1 MSDTSDRPAS
11 DVASG
16 DGLQRRPERVS
27 LRDSLGAADP
37 AFELALPTGWVRREA
52 TAAQR
57 DDMVADV
64 RGRLLQ
70 AHRPDLFARVRPL
83 LDDAFEQ
90 MAQASVIAFFTPATG
105 DEDALALPAS
115 LVASVRTPTTPA
127 GTLDPLVQALI
138 REAGATPLLGD
149 KRFLR
154 FERETRQRLDDTDI
168 LSTQIVYLTPIPGTR
183 RRRGLQLTAT
193 IARPVDAPADD
204 RPLVLIRT
212 LLDLSV
218 SSLTWTAPDQPTGR
232 P

>member
-1 MSDTSDRPAS
+1 MNDAAATDDP
-11 DVASG
+11 
-16 DGLQRRPERVS
+16 LQSTPERVS
-27 LRDSLGAADP
+27 LRESLGAAGPGFD
-37 AFELALPTGWVRREA
+37 LALPTGWVRREA
-52 TAAQR
+52 TAGQR
-57 DDMVADV
+57 DEMVAAV

-83 LDDAFEQ
+83 LDDAFQQ

-105 DEDALALPAS
+105 DDEALALPAS
-115 LVASVRTPTTPA
+115 LVASIRTPTTPG
-127 GTLDPLVQALI
+127 GTLDPLVQALV

-149 KRFLR
+149 TRFLR
-154 FERETRQRLDDTDI
+154 FERESRQRLEDTDF

-193 IARPVDAPADD
+193 IARPLDTPADD

-218 SSLTWTAPDQPTGR
+218 SSLTWTAPAQTAGR

>member
-1 MSDTSDRPAS
+1 VNDATTHDATTH
-11 DVASG
+11 DA
-16 DGLQRRPERVS
+16 LQRTPERVS
-27 LRDSLGAADP
+27 LRARLGAADP
-37 AFELALPTGWVRREA
+37 AFSLALPTGWVRRDA
-52 TAAQR
+52 SAAQR
-57 DDMVADV
+57 DEMVDAV

-70 AHRPDLFARVRPL
+70 AHRPDLFARVRPM
-83 LDDAFEQ
+83 LDDAFQQ
-90 MAQASVIAFFTPATG
+90 MASASVIAFFTPATG
-105 DEDALALPAS
+105 DDEALALPAS
-115 LVASVRTPTTPA
+115 LVASVRTPASPG

-154 FERETRQRLDDTDI
+154 FERESRQRLDDAEF
-168 LSTQIVYLTPIPGTR
+168 LSTQIVYLTPIPGTG

-193 IARPVDAPADD
+193 IARPVDVPADD

-218 SSLTWTAPDQPTGR
+218 SSLTWTAPAQPAGR